1 MINIMFNRKPQNYLI
16 QNRPLETR
24 FKGFCDLLPW
34 RLRGKTA
41 KVREK
46 VGGCDDKLQ
55 DVPYCPI
62 DAKLDNFVF
71 YDDPYDLYFDLSRGI
86 YHALA
91 DKPNLDRAIN
101 FLTEFKQ
108 KLAHQRNLPVSEE
121 ELSEIHFLIELV
133 YELYRLKHQ
142 MATKTDRIKKD
153 QLKKHYKEKAALLHK
168 NSPSHVDELLEIDW
182 QAQQIKKQEEEARRL
197 FPNDFEDSE
206 ARANYLERF

>member
-46 VGGCDDKLQ
+46 VGGCVDNLQ
-55 DVPYCPI
+55 DASCSAVNANP
-62 DAKLDNFVF
+62 DGFVF
-71 YDDPYDLYFDLSRGI
+71 YDAPYDLYFDLSRGI

-91 DKPNLDRAIN
+91 DKPNLDHAIN

-108 KLAHQRNLPVSEE
+108 KLALQRNLPVSEE
-121 ELSEIHFLIELV
+121 ELNEIHFLIELV
-133 YELYRLKHQ
+133 YELYGLKHQ
-142 MATKTDRIKKD
+142 LETKTDRIKKG
-153 QLKKHYKEKAALLHK
+153 QLKNHYKEKAALLHK
-168 NSPSHVDELLEIDW
+168 NSPSLVDELLEMDW
-182 QAQQIKKQEEEARRL
+182 QGQQIKKREEEARRL